1 MDLSVTR
8 LAFTA
13 MLASLA
19 TAVLFRKRIARYLGA
34 LAVRILANK
43 GISLQADS
51 VSCWKVQHL
60 NISIDK
66 GLISQIFIEHAA
78 LSCTHWLWDILWAGF
93 WRSGCRDTQLKAL
106 NIMGKLSKVTL
117 GARTEAQHRDT
128 AALSACDLTIYA
140 PVEYSARPVLMQ
152 DTSVSWESVRVQLD
166 SDFGGLIDSLALT
179 KQQRGTSGSK
189 PDSEESGRHDLHTKY
204 HAVHKLAHTAY
215 LAASSQ
221 DLRLLAAI
229 GAAFLDRHSMKA
241 RKRREVPTKLPGASG
256 RMKTVQSVR
265 FDVRSLE
272 LMYTSSPVLSKY
284 TAGEENQTR
293 FLIGGT
299 ISATDL
305 SLDYTSSKCTMDCSV
320 LKWGCSPCKSRLCE
334 APSTCEDHMDVRA
347 AKICWDCTDGGVPTC
362 LVATSS
368 IQASLGFITPLIFL
382 KMSEDAKALGAR
394 LHRGTTQVTKAEHT
408 TPKMQRLGSLV
419 TLDLLA
425 INVKSQWPGGVTA
438 EVATS
443 RIYGEDIMK
452 GVSMD
457 GVEAKLQDMS
467 VATCQHASFAFS
479 SADTCSNSAT
489 DTLKVCLDTVDL
501 RLPHELQLGTHIRD
515 ISVSLAA
522 MRSFLQGTKEHSSK
536 NKSRA
541 LDVILSLT
549 TVTVRACLPPWE
561 AWLSSHSKA
570 LSSARSGIL
579 IMDHARE
586 AGEASLQGLSQPWRG
601 RSVPT
606 TEPSAAAGAGLS
618 TIPNADTA
626 CLEWRLYR
634 GAKELLKHDEALAEN
649 CSVKIALSSVKVTSS
664 ILPSEGALNFISSVD
679 ASSAGVLQSAIRFL
693 HVDCSASSA
702 RVWIGGVP
710 EELVKTD
717 GVRLV
722 GQIAM
727 AKQAVRQAE
736 QISLLVPLHST
747 LQLNQELSVPAK
759 FCRPPWKLYT
769 DLKADLQKLEFGYSN
784 AMQPLIKLAINSL
797 RRVTAPSAADYGG
810 VASSAGVRAAKTF
823 PWWDRLRY
831 QWRGKMSVHCS
842 SVCGR
847 LAFGL
852 SPNAKEQEHLFVQ
865 MGTLQVKLGQRRQ
878 VSMSAKELE
887 ACGMPPP
894 RGSCTSWLQFEGAL
908 PLIHFP
914 VITLDTSF
922 NCTMPGGRAQD
933 AHYLWP
939 ALHHQPSADDS
950 STQGPVIVADLF
962 RAEQIQVTIAI
973 ELAQAQP
980 SELGSGSSLPHPQH
994 CAAATLFIGERQ
1006 LLWAQYWIR
1015 KAKNAPVFISQ
1026 AGRIREF
1033 KAPRRVKDPTA
1044 KSIPRLVDDLDISAT
1059 VVNFEVYHCANDF
1072 DDPSSRLHAC
1082 CDNLSLTMSLK
1093 RQSAAQARGCS
1104 AAAATVSKQPPM
1116 QSARPWVMEAL
1127 LLDLINTRVILTADG
1142 GTEGATPHSYD
1153 LRPSSSKERML
1164 RTLFS
1169 VPPPSPGT
1177 PSTPFSNTVGTG
1189 GDDVINVATFSLKKQ
1204 SPLSVADSHRN
1215 PLKMLIQDARLYI
1228 NGDTPDAVV
1237 SMLDQLSGAFGPE
1250 ARGTVETESG
1260 EANRDGTGCG
1270 TVEADVDGVMLT
1282 VDLTVHHFQMVIH
1295 SLEKNGQFLVCADT
1309 AQLQGTRGSVLE
1321 APTPCE
1327 ARRAAA
1333 GCPRLTRS
1341 ELVFSMER
1349 MQGYITQTDI
1359 DPSARVRWLAVT
1371 NGTLAAPPSSL
1382 VKQVLQPARVEVRMI
1397 KDRAPRLDMAL
1408 NSREFGIMA
1417 SCGAFMSMIAPPKYL
1432 SLIAHERHL
1441 MSSSRGSNDKLDARR
1456 QDVLQLR
1463 QHLGTLKNVVH
1474 ELGAPGTASEGSSS
1488 LDVSDGAPLAE
1499 LHSSLSRCLHDA
1511 ARLANSQ
1518 SQENNPEEP
1527 SHANRS
1533 LSHLV
1538 LRCGQ
1543 LMHDEAVT
1551 ALHVQEGL
1559 LFELAMQE
1567 KRRAAKS
1574 PRSGENV
1581 LSLEVAHVGL
1591 SLLQDGDKP
1600 WVRGGLD
1607 GISFARVAKVDKS
1620 GTIQAS
1626 IRKLELHDAEGR
1638 LPATKGTG
1646 NGVILAHWD
1655 PSPASENDP
1664 TLTLHARHGPHTSGS
1679 QLVMQHLEV
1688 VVHPLGMHL
1697 TQALASQ
1704 LNEYFELASADT
1716 HERRAARAEEF
1727 ASTLQNL
1734 PRIKPHAPQSSTQA
1748 QADVG
1753 RDLQDLEAD
1762 SEPDGD
1768 ADAPLGLAK
1777 RGSVSLHSSPK
1788 KMAEAE
1794 SMEAAEPAAA
1804 SQARRH
1810 RRTVSDMSVLSTTET
1825 SSLSSGLGAKYS
1837 IGGDSEEWRPAPI
1850 SIDNLSGAD
1859 TAQGPAT
1866 PAKKSV
1872 IRFAHVRM
1880 NQVNLM
1886 ITYAGGPVTIRDWQI
1901 VLDTRV
1907 YKQHVGRWHDLMSR
1921 LKWDIIK
1928 SVVKSMAGLQGNKL
1942 RKIRQALPTPPVEP
1956 SELHGGQEDTV
1967 EAAIEGA
1974 IEDAATTSTP
1984 IADDGRKAWP
1994 PTRAVAK
2001 PLAWMGSMNKALFHG
2016 SRGAAQEPGG
2026 SQGSGHAPASTSK
2039 SRAPHMG
2046 RSRTRAGR
2054 DPDAVAV
2061 SDAEKE
2067 RLLFGTLTSKRE

>member
-1 MDLSVTR
+1 MHPS
-8 LAFTA
+8 
-13 MLASLA
+13 S
-19 TAVLFRKRIARYLGA
+19 YL
-34 LAVRILANK
+34 
-43 GISLQADS
+43 
-51 VSCWKVQHL
+51 
-60 NISIDK
+60 
-66 GLISQIFIEHAA
+66 
-78 LSCTHWLWDILWAGF
+78 
-93 WRSGCRDTQLKAL
+93 
-106 NIMGKLSKVTL
+106 
-117 GARTEAQHRDT
+117 
-128 AALSACDLTIYA
+128 
-140 PVEYSARPVLMQ
+140 
-152 DTSVSWESVRVQLD
+152 
-166 SDFGGLIDSLALT
+166 
-179 KQQRGTSGSK
+179 
-189 PDSEESGRHDLHTKY
+189 
-204 HAVHKLAHTAY
+204 KLA
-215 LAASSQ
+215 
-221 DLRLLAAI
+221 
-229 GAAFLDRHSMKA
+229 G
-241 RKRREVPTKLPGASG
+241 
-256 RMKTVQSVR
+256 
-265 FDVRSLE
+265 
-272 LMYTSSPVLSKY
+272 
-284 TAGEENQTR
+284 
-293 FLIGGT
+293 
-299 ISATDL
+299 
-305 SLDYTSSKCTMDCSV
+305 
-320 LKWGCSPCKSRLCE
+320 
-334 APSTCEDHMDVRA
+334 
-347 AKICWDCTDGGVPTC
+347 
-362 LVATSS
+362 
-368 IQASLGFITPLIFL
+368 
-382 KMSEDAKALGAR
+382 
-394 LHRGTTQVTKAEHT
+394 
-408 TPKMQRLGSLV
+408 
-419 TLDLLA
+419 
-425 INVKSQWPGGVTA
+425 
-438 EVATS
+438 
-443 RIYGEDIMK
+443 
-452 GVSMD
+452 
-457 GVEAKLQDMS
+457 
-467 VATCQHASFAFS
+467 
-479 SADTCSNSAT
+479 
-489 DTLKVCLDTVDL
+489 
-501 RLPHELQLGTHIRD
+501 
-515 ISVSLAA
+515 
-522 MRSFLQGTKEHSSK
+522 
-536 NKSRA
+536 
-541 LDVILSLT
+541 
-549 TVTVRACLPPWE
+549 
-561 AWLSSHSKA
+561 
-570 LSSARSGIL
+570 
-579 IMDHARE
+579 
-586 AGEASLQGLSQPWRG
+586 
-601 RSVPT
+601 
-606 TEPSAAAGAGLS
+606 
-618 TIPNADTA
+618 
-626 CLEWRLYR
+626 
-634 GAKELLKHDEALAEN
+634 
-649 CSVKIALSSVKVTSS
+649 
-664 ILPSEGALNFISSVD
+664 
-679 ASSAGVLQSAIRFL
+679 
-693 HVDCSASSA
+693 SASSRHLA
-702 RVWIGGVP
+702 VSRTPQRNPFLVW
-710 EELVKTD
+710 
-717 GVRLV
+717 
-722 GQIAM
+722 
-727 AKQAVRQAE
+727 
-736 QISLLVPLHST
+736 
-747 LQLNQELSVPAK
+747 
-759 FCRPPWKLYT
+759 
-769 DLKADLQKLEFGYSN
+769 
-784 AMQPLIKLAINSL
+784 
-797 RRVTAPSAADYGG
+797 
-810 VASSAGVRAAKTF
+810 
-823 PWWDRLRY
+823 
-831 QWRGKMSVHCS
+831 
-842 SVCGR
+842 
-847 LAFGL
+847 
-852 SPNAKEQEHLFVQ
+852 
-865 MGTLQVKLGQRRQ
+865 
-878 VSMSAKELE
+878 
-887 ACGMPPP
+887 
-894 RGSCTSWLQFEGAL
+894 
-908 PLIHFP
+908 
-914 VITLDTSF
+914 
-922 NCTMPGGRAQD
+922 
-933 AHYLWP
+933 
-939 ALHHQPSADDS
+939 
-950 STQGPVIVADLF
+950 
-962 RAEQIQVTIAI
+962 
-973 ELAQAQP
+973 
-980 SELGSGSSLPHPQH
+980 
-994 CAAATLFIGERQ
+994 
-1006 LLWAQYWIR
+1006 
-1015 KAKNAPVFISQ
+1015 
-1026 AGRIREF
+1026 
-1033 KAPRRVKDPTA
+1033 PRRVKDPTA
-1044 KSIPRLVDDLDISAT
+1044 KSIPRLLDDLDISAT

-1104 AAAATVSKQPPM
+1104 AAAATVSKQPSM

-1204 SPLSVADSHRN
+1204 SPLSVADPHRN

-1250 ARGTVETESG
+1250 ARGTVPKAQKAADSSGGNTAGSLHANAPNTPQSTEQPSPAVPPDPASATSHVNDQSPAPAREEQKPSAREHEGDLLHLLLSEQLETESG
-1260 EANRDGTGCG
+1260 EANRDGMGGG

-1397 KDRAPRLDMAL
+1397 KDRAPSALAGRHPPSPTRSSPTEQTGQSMRLLVTASGLDMAL

-1463 QHLGTLKNVVH
+1463 QHLGMLKNVVH

-1753 RDLQDLEAD
+1753 RDLQDLEAG

-1859 TAQGPAT
+1859 TAQGPATPAT

-2016 SRGAAQEPGG
+2016 SRGAAPEPGG
-2026 SQGSGHAPASTSK
+2026 SQGSGHTPASTSK

>member
-19 TAVLFRKRIARYLGA
+19 TAVLLRKRIARYLGA

-166 SDFGGLIDSLALT
+166 SDFGAAQGERRAGFEELQMDARQISAELQSQTSRFPDHSTAKPRLEAKRGPSIFTLESPSIRV
-179 KQQRGTSGSK
+179 QQVASK
-189 PDSEESGRHDLHTKY
+189 SAGPFLLCAGVCISK
-204 HAVHKLAHTAY
+204 AY

-229 GAAFLDRHSMKA
+229 GAAFLGGHSMKA
-241 RKRREVPTKLPGASG
+241 RKRREVSTKLPGASG

-320 LKWGCSPCKSRLCE
+320 LKWGCSPCTSRLCE

-362 LVATSS
+362 LVVTSS

-522 MRSFLQGTKEHSSK
+522 MQ
-536 NKSRA
+536 
-541 LDVILSLT
+541 
-549 TVTVRACLPPWE
+549 
-561 AWLSSHSKA
+561 
-570 LSSARSGIL
+570 
-579 IMDHARE
+579 
-586 AGEASLQGLSQPWRG
+586 
-601 RSVPT
+601 
-606 TEPSAAAGAGLS
+606 PSAAAGAGLS

-747 LQLNQELSVPAK
+747 LKLNQELSVPAK

-878 VSMSAKELE
+878 VSMSAKDLE

-939 ALHHQPSADDS
+939 ALHDQPSADDS
-950 STQGPVIVADLF
+950 STQGPVVVADLF

-980 SELGSGSSLPHPQH
+980 NELGSGSSLPHPQH

-1006 LLWAQYWIR
+1006 LLWAQHWIR

-1044 KSIPRLVDDLDISAT
+1044 KSIPRLLDDLDISAT

-1104 AAAATVSKQPPM
+1104 AAAATVSKQPSM

-1204 SPLSVADSHRN
+1204 SPLSVADPHRN

-1250 ARGTVETESG
+1250 ARGTSPAPAREEQKPSAREHEGDLLHLLLSEQLETESG
-1260 EANRDGTGCG
+1260 EANRDGMGGG

-1463 QHLGTLKNVVH
+1463 QHLGMLKNVVH
-1474 ELGAPGTASEGSSS
+1474 ELGAPGTESEGSSS

-1753 RDLQDLEAD
+1753 RDLQDLEAG

-1837 IGGDSEEWRPAPI
+1837 IGGDTEEWRPAPI
-1850 SIDNLSGAD
+1850 STDNLSGAD
-1859 TAQGPAT
+1859 TAQGPATPAT

-1974 IEDAATTSTP
+1974 IEDAATISTP

-2016 SRGAAQEPGG
+2016 SRGAAPEPGG
-2026 SQGSGHAPASTSK
+2026 SQGSGHTPASTSK